1 MATRRTSPAK
11 NPNEPAAEM
20 KIADLDTIR
29 VMSDP
34 LRLRIIQAMAADA
47 DVPWTVKR
55 LAAALGLPAT
65 KLYYH
70 MNLLE
75 RHGLV
80 RVTGTGIVSGI
91 VESRYAITAR
101 RFGVARSVFG
111 TDAEDSGSA
120 MAGLLTS
127 ILDTTRDEILA
138 NVANGTIVSSE
149 DDPRSPRR
157 LTIGKS
163 VIRLSEPR
171 AVEFRQQV
179 EAVLKAFEAD
189 HDPDGISLS
198 ALVAL
203 YPIES

>member
-1 MATRRTSPAK
+1 MATRRTGKPK
-11 NPNEPAAEM
+11 TDEPLAEL
-20 KIADLDTIR
+20 KISDLETIR
-29 VMSDP
+29 IMSDP
-34 LRLRIIQAMAADA
+34 LRLRIIQAMSADI
-47 DVPWTVKR
+47 DEPWTVKR
-55 LAAALGLPAT
+55 LAAALGVPAT

-70 MNLLE
+70 VNLLE
-75 RHGLV
+75 KHGLV

-111 TDAEDSGSA
+111 SDAEDGGNA

-127 ILDTTRDEILA
+127 MLDTTRDEILA

-149 DDPRSPRR
+149 GDPDSPLR
-157 LTIGKS
+157 LTVGKS
-163 VIRLSEPR
+163 IARLSLAR

-179 EAVLKAFEAD
+179 DALLKAFEED
-189 HDPDGISLS
+189 HEPDGVTLS
-198 ALVAL
+198 ALVAI